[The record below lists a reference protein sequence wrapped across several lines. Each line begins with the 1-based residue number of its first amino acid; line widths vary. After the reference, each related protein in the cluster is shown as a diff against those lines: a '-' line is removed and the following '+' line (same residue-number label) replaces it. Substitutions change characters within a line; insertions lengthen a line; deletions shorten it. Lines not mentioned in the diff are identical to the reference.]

1 MIKVVK
7 CQGEHNWYCFNF
19 PDVLIDDDPRI
30 SSQLTNISVY
40 CLAAGPDISFGDQ
53 VIGWKYQLNTNQ
65 FSAQKCHIFT
75 TLKYLH

>member
-1 MIKVVK
+1 MSGSTIGIVS
-7 CQGEHNWYCFNF
+7 NF
-19 PDVLIDDDPRI
+19 PDVLTADDPRPE
-30 SSQLTNISVY
+30 SVRLEMTKISVY
-40 CLAAGPDISFGDQ
+40 CLAAVPDISFGDQ